1 MNEVV
6 NDISNPRWIGLET
19 LVKTLNDE
27 LLKLAEFYFDEPTIT
42 TLQQDGGSLSTATL
56 NISKACLEV
65 IDSTCVIMATM
76 RSIVKDQ
83 SVNIKDDIGLT
94 QKTHEHANTIANVTS
109 EMRPHGNKKEASMF
123 VRETNNLNPILS
135 LLEVA
140 TGEMKNV
147 VNREE
152 SNRKE
157 VREKSKRKGVKKTNE
172 KVKYKYRNRSES
184 IGIRNK
190 VREE

>member
-6 NDISNPRWIGLET
+6 NDSSNPRWIGLET

-94 QKTHEHANTIANVTS
+94 QNTHEHANTIANVTS
-109 EMRPHGNKKEASMF
+109 KMRPHGNKKETSMF

-157 VREKSKRKGVKKTNE
+157 KSKQKGVKKTNE

-184 IGIRNK
+184 I
-190 VREE
+190 

>member
-6 NDISNPRWIGLET
+6 NDSSNPRWIGLET

-94 QKTHEHANTIANVTS
+94 QNTHEHANMTNNVTS

-152 SNRKE
+152 SSKKE
-157 VREKSKRKGVKKTNE
+157 VRKEKSKRKGVKKTNE
-172 KVKYKYRNRSES
+172 KVKYKYKNKYES
-184 IGIRNK
+184 TGTTNK
-190 VREE
+190 VRE

>member
-1 MNEVV
+1 
-6 NDISNPRWIGLET
+6 
-19 LVKTLNDE
+19 
-27 LLKLAEFYFDEPTIT
+27 
-42 TLQQDGGSLSTATL
+42 
-56 NISKACLEV
+56 
-65 IDSTCVIMATM
+65 M

-94 QKTHEHANTIANVTS
+94 QNTHEHANTIANVTS
-109 EMRPHGNKKEASMF
+109 EMRPHGNKKETSMF

-152 SNRKE
+152 SSRKE
-157 VREKSKRKGVKKTNE
+157 VKKEKSKRKGVTKTNE

-184 IGIRNK
+184 IGIRNE